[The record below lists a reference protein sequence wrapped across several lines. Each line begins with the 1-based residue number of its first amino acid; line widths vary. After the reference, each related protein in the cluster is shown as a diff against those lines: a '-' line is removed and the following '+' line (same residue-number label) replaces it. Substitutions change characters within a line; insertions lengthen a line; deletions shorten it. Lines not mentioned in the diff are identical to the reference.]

1 MIRRRLLAEGILG
14 FKISLATGVIFTSMI
29 GNEFRRDP
37 AIVGDTIV
45 IAVRILK
52 FDYAIESVV
61 CDDATKEACT
71 SDHDGLCEFEDMGEE
86 FVKGKIYPIRIWRL
100 IHFGAK
106 KQIRKPDDIL
116 VDETIGY
123 EPEREKVT
131 MFIKSWEQEPDK
143 NTLLVTGPRGSGK
156 SMFYQH
162 ICRMADRSGYQ
173 ICSAASAEV
182 EKNTEY
188 YLCKFLLLGLFDIM
202 RKKDIPYASRSN
214 VQDLGI
220 NFTGE
225 EGGYGERGHRR
236 SSSVNT
242 LNTSTASTFRPS
254 SVPVGS
260 SITSAMSSTFQ
271 GRVSTPVDSPTT
283 ATFGPSVR
291 SSLISNTPWEFSLSP
306 TISQNG
312 EPSKRSSIYI
322 TKLQALINVSLQKMG
337 EGDEM
342 MHILHD
348 IIAALS
354 SDNSAPEMN
363 DRDDEML
370 ADFIV
375 RMLNYASAFVKI
387 ITMFEDVQCEFFMY
401 LLSVMDESGLV
412 DD

>member
-1 MIRRRLLAEGILG
+1 
-14 FKISLATGVIFTSMI
+14 MI

-52 FDYAIESVV
+52 FDYATESIV

-86 FVKGKIYPIRIWRL
+86 FVKGKIHPIRIWRL

-106 KQIRKPDDIL
+106 KQIRKPDDMM

-131 MFIKSWEQEPDK
+131 QFIKSWEQEPER

-162 ICRMADRSGYQ
+162 ICHMADRNGYQ

-220 NFTGE
+220 TFTGE
-225 EGGYGERGHRR
+225 GGG
-236 SSSVNT
+236 
-242 LNTSTASTFRPS
+242 
-254 SVPVGS
+254 
-260 SITSAMSSTFQ
+260 
-271 GRVSTPVDSPTT
+271 
-283 ATFGPSVR
+283 
-291 SSLISNTPWEFSLSP
+291 
-306 TISQNG
+306 
-312 EPSKRSSIYI
+312 
-322 TKLQALINVSLQKMG
+322 
-337 EGDEM
+337 
-342 MHILHD
+342 
-348 IIAALS
+348 
-354 SDNSAPEMN
+354 
-363 DRDDEML
+363 
-370 ADFIV
+370 
-375 RMLNYASAFVKI
+375 
-387 ITMFEDVQCEFFMY
+387 
-401 LLSVMDESGLV
+401 
-412 DD
+412 